1 MERSR
6 YDFKKFFIGF
16 LITLLSLS
24 VVSTSFMLYVFLN
37 QDLSTEPLLQNLIQS
52 FLGFLMFWFI
62 PAAIGGAMFVK
73 RGKRGL
79 LLTIGATLA
88 LVVIVFATCVAS
100 LSGL

>member
-16 LITLLSLS
+16 ILTLFSLTL
-24 VVSTSFMLYVFLN
+24 VSTFYMLYVFVN
-37 QDLSTEPLLQNLIQS
+37 QDLSTELLLQNLIQS

-62 PAAIGGAMFVK
+62 PGVIGGAMFVK
-73 RGKRGL
+73 RGRRGL

-100 LSGL
+100 LSGI